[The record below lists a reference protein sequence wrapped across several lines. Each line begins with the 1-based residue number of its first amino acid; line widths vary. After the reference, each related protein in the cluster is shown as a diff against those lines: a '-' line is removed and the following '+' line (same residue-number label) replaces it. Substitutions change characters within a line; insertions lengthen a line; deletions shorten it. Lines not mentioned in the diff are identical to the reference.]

1 MNLPTEGQ
9 SDCARAMAE
18 AERVLRELASFTR
31 RSKLACSSPANEV
44 PKAPSLVP
52 APSPI
57 GRLVLD
63 PSLDFVLRKD
73 GVIEL
78 TEVGF
83 RRMGQAHSAAID
95 VVIRIDSRDVLR
107 FPA

>member
-18 AERVLRELASFTR
+18 AERVLRELAFNAPIKTR
-31 RSKLACSSPANEV
+31 ILKPCERSAEGAISGSCAFSYRAACPG
-44 PKAPSLVP
+44 PQ
-52 APSPI
+52 
-57 GRLVLD
+57 
-63 PSLDFVLRKD
+63 LDFVLHKD

-83 RRMGQAHSAAID
+83 RRMAQAQSAAID
-95 VVIRIDSRDVLR
+95 VVLGIDSRDVLR